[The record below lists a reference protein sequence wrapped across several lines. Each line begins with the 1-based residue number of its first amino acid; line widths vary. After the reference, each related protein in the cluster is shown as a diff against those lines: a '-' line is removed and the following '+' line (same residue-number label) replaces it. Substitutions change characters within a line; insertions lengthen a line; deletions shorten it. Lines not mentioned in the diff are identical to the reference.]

1 MSRRILVFDPP
12 DRFVAGTVGQ
22 PGQRVFYLQAR
33 QGDRL
38 ASVVLEKVQVAA
50 LADRLGVLLE
60 ELRRRGLSIPPD
72 ASGGEDVA
80 PLEEPLAEEFRA
92 GTMSIAWDTRT
103 EEIILEARAIGD
115 VEDEEAAEEDEEED
129 EVDDDDPDGPDLLRV
144 RLTPT
149 AALAFIDRAH
159 RVVASGRPPCPWCGQ
174 PLDPQGHFCPRRNGG
189 RAN

>member
-1 MSRRILVFDPP
+1 MNRRILVFDPP

-22 PGQRVFYLQAR
+22 PGQRTFYLQAR

-50 LADRLGVLLE
+50 LADRLGVLLD
-60 ELRRRGLSIPPD
+60 ELRRRGLSIPAEGPEE
-72 ASGGEDVA
+72 AGDVG
-80 PLEEPLAEEFRA
+80 PLEEPLTEEFRA
-92 GTMSIAWDTRT
+92 GTMSLAWDTKT
-103 EEIILEARAIGD
+103 EEIVVEARAI
-115 VEDEEAAEEDEEED
+115 VAEDDGEED

-149 AALAFIDRAH
+149 AALVFIARAE

>member
-22 PGQRVFYLQAR
+22 PGQRTFYLQAR

-50 LADRLGVLLE
+50 LADRLGVLLS
-60 ELRRRGLSIPPD
+60 ELRRRGLSIPSEPAETGD
-72 ASGGEDVA
+72 QA
-80 PLEEPLAEEFRA
+80 PLEEPLTEEFRA
-92 GTMSIAWDTRT
+92 GTMSLAWDTRT
-103 EEIILEARAIGD
+103 EEIIVEARSIAG
-115 VEDEEAAEEDEEED
+115 EDEDEVD
-129 EVDDDDPDGPDLLRV
+129 DVDDDDPDGPDLLRV

-149 AALAFIDRAH
+149 AALIFIERAE

-174 PLDPQGHFCPRRNGG
+174 PLDPHGHFCPRRNGG

>member
-1 MSRRILVFDPP
+1 MARRILVFDPP
-12 DRFVAGTVGQ
+12 DRFLAGTVGR
-22 PGQRVFYLQAR
+22 PGQRTFYLQAR

-60 ELRRRGLSIPPD
+60 ELRGRGLSIP
-72 ASGGEDVA
+72 AEA
-80 PLEEPLAEEFRA
+80 PEERGDTAPFEEPLSEEFRA
-92 GTMSIAWDTRT
+92 GTLSLAWDTRT
-103 EEIILEARAIGD
+103 EEIVVEARAVTD
-115 VEDEEAAEEDEEED
+115 ADEDDEDD

-149 AALAFIDRAH
+149 AALVFIAGAQ

-174 PLDPQGHFCPRRNGG
+174 PLDPHGHFCPRRNGG

>member
-33 QGDRL
+33 QGERL

-60 ELRRRGLSIPPD
+60 ELRRRGLSIPAD
-72 ASGGEDVA
+72 APGEGADVA

-92 GTMSIAWDTRT
+92 GTMSIAWDTRS
-103 EEIILEARAIGD
+103 EEIVVEARAIGEA
-115 VEDEEAAEEDEEED
+115 EDEEDEED

>member
-1 MSRRILVFDPP
+1 MPRRILVFDPP

-22 PGQRVFYLQAR
+22 PGQRTFYLQAR

-38 ASVVLEKVQVAA
+38 ATVLLEKVQVAA
-50 LADRLGVLLE
+50 LADRLEVLLA
-60 ELRRRGLSIPPD
+60 ELRRRGLSIPTEAPEEGD
-72 ASGGEDVA
+72 HA
-80 PLEEPLAEEFRA
+80 PLDEPLAEEFRA
-92 GTMSIAWDTRT
+92 GTMSLAWDTRT
-103 EEIILEARAIGD
+103 EEIIIEARAIAG
-115 VEDEEAAEEDEEED
+115 EDPGEEAD
-129 EVDDDDPDGPDLLRV
+129 EVDDDDPEGPDLLRV

-149 AALAFIDRAH
+149 AALGFIERAE

>member
-60 ELRRRGLSIPPD
+60 ELRRRGLSIPSAAP
-72 ASGGEDVA
+72 GEADDVA
-80 PLEEPLAEEFRA
+80 PLDQPVTEEFRA
-92 GTMSIAWDTRT
+92 GSMSIAWDTRT
-103 EEIILEARAIGD
+103 EEIILEAREIGD
-115 VEDEEAAEEDEEED
+115 VEEDEEED

-149 AALAFIDRAH
+149 AALAFIQRAH
-159 RVVASGRPPCPWCGQ
+159 RVVASGRLPCPWCGQ

>member
-12 DRFVAGTVGQ
+12 DRFVAGTVGE

-60 ELRRRGLSIPPD
+60 ELRRRGLAIPTETP
-72 ASGGEDVA
+72 ARAGDVA
-80 PLEEPLAEEFRA
+80 PLEEPLTEEFRA
-92 GTMSIAWDTRT
+92 GTMSLAWDTRT
-103 EEIILEARAIGD
+103 EEIIVEARAIAG
-115 VEDEEAAEEDEEED
+115 EDEDEVD
-129 EVDDDDPDGPDLLRV
+129 DVDDDDPDGPDLLRV

-149 AALAFIDRAH
+149 AALVFIERAE

-174 PLDPQGHFCPRRNGG
+174 PLDPHGHFCPRRNGG

>member
-22 PGQRVFYLQAR
+22 PGQRTFYLQAR

-38 ASVVLEKVQVAA
+38 ASVVLEKAQVAA
-50 LADRLGVLLE
+50 LADRLGVLLA
-60 ELRRRGLSIPPD
+60 ELRRRGLSIPTEPAD
-72 ASGGEDVA
+72 AGGAVA

-92 GTMSIAWDTRT
+92 GTMSLAWDTRT
-103 EEIILEARAIGD
+103 EEIIVEARAIS
-115 VEDEEAAEEDEEED
+115 DEEDDDEEVE
-129 EVDDDDPDGPDLLRV
+129 DDDPAGPDLLRV

-149 AALAFIDRAH
+149 VALAFIQQAE

-174 PLDPQGHFCPRRNGG
+174 PLDPHGHFCPRRNGG